1 MYCNYAYR
9 KSKKKKNKENSCP
22 KAEAIASVTVQTQGD
37 VKVATLSNKRKRKSP
52 KSDSAKLAK
61 LMTKKLNLSD
71 TATASEKQK
80 LAALF
85 GDKVTSTQV
94 RIFKKLFV
102 NFNDKEMQDL
112 TKISIMILNFIYA
125 HAFFRT
131 KKDLMQHQCCLRKQ
145 VEVQGI

>member
-1 MYCNYAYR
+1 M
-9 KSKKKKNKENSCP
+9 
-22 KAEAIASVTVQTQGD
+22 TVQNQGD
-37 VKVATLSNKRKRKSP
+37 IKLATLSNKRKRKSP

-80 LAALF
+80 LATLF

-112 TKISIMILNFIYA
+112 TKS
-125 HAFFRT
+125 
-131 KKDLMQHQCCLRKQ
+131 
-145 VEVQGI
+145 

>member
-1 MYCNYAYR
+1 MYYNYAYR

-22 KAEAIASVTVQTQGD
+22 KAEAIASVTVQNQSD
-37 VKVATLSNKRKRKSP
+37 VKLANLSNKRKRKSP

-71 TATASEKQK
+71 TTTSEKQK

-112 TKISIMILNFIYA
+112 TKISTMILNFIYA
-125 HAFFRT
+125 HAF
-131 KKDLMQHQCCLRKQ
+131 LEPRK
-145 VEVQGI
+145 I

>member
-1 MYCNYAYR
+1 MYYYYAYR

-22 KAEAIASVTVQTQGD
+22 KAEAIASVTVQNQSD
-37 VKVATLSNKRKRKSP
+37 VKLANLSNKRKRKSP

-71 TATASEKQK
+71 TTTSEKQK

-112 TKISIMILNFIYA
+112 TKISTMILNFIYA

-131 KKDLMQHQCCLRKQ
+131 KKDLMQHQRCLRRQ

>member
-1 MYCNYAYR
+1 MYYYYAYR

-71 TATASEKQK
+71 TTTSEKQK

-102 NFNDKEMQDL
+102 NFNDKEMQYL

-125 HAFFRT
+125 YAFFRT
-131 KKDLMQHQCCLRKQ
+131 KKDLMQHQRCLRRQ

>member
-1 MYCNYAYR
+1 MTICFFNVWCTSYLYYACR

-22 KAEAIASVTVQTQGD
+22 KAEAIATVTVQTQDD

-71 TATASEKQK
+71 TAMTSEKQK

-85 GDKVTSTQV
+85 GDKVTLTQV
-94 RIFKKLFV
+94 WI
-102 NFNDKEMQDL
+102 
-112 TKISIMILNFIYA
+112 
-125 HAFFRT
+125 
-131 KKDLMQHQCCLRKQ
+131 
-145 VEVQGI
+145 

>member
-1 MYCNYAYR
+1 MYYNYAYR

-71 TATASEKQK
+71 TAIASEKQK

-112 TKISIMILNFIYA
+112 TKS
-125 HAFFRT
+125 
-131 KKDLMQHQCCLRKQ
+131 
-145 VEVQGI
+145 

>member
-1 MYCNYAYR
+1 MYYYYAYR

-22 KAEAIASVTVQTQGD
+22 KAEAIASVTVQNQSD
-37 VKVATLSNKRKRKSP
+37 VKLANLSNKRKRKSP
-52 KSDSAKLAK
+52 KLDSAKLAK

-94 RIFKKLFV
+94 KIFKKV
-102 NFNDKEMQDL
+102 
-112 TKISIMILNFIYA
+112 I
-125 HAFFRT
+125 
-131 KKDLMQHQCCLRKQ
+131 RKF
-145 VEVQGI
+145 

>member
-1 MYCNYAYR
+1 MYYYYAYR

-22 KAEAIASVTVQTQGD
+22 KAEAIASVTVQNQSD
-37 VKVATLSNKRKRKSP
+37 VKLANLSNKRKRKSP

-112 TKISIMILNFIYA
+112 TKISTMILNFIYA

-131 KKDLMQHQCCLRKQ
+131 KKDLMQHQHCLRRQ